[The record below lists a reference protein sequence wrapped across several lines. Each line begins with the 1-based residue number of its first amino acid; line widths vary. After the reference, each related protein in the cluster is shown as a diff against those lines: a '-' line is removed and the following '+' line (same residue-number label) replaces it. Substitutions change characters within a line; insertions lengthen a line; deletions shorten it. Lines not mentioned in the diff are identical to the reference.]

1 VHAPSQDLAELPPR
15 PDGRSERSRRTRT
28 AVVDALLALH
38 DEGDLTPTAQRVA
51 TRAGVALR
59 TVYGHFTDMETLY
72 AEAGE
77 RELQR
82 LYAVADVVGD
92 DLPLADRVE
101 AFCASRGRVLE
112 YLMPVMRATRLREPF
127 SPQLLRN
134 RHRYIASAD
143 AEVARVFAGELGR
156 LPDEAGAALL
166 DALYL
171 ATGGPAWDA
180 LRGDRGLDPDRA
192 RAVMTRTVAALL
204 QRGGAA

>member
-1 VHAPSQDLAELPPR
+1 MSTVRTDER
-15 PDGRSERSRRTRT
+15 VDGRNERARRTRE

-51 TRAGVALR
+51 AKAGVALR

-77 RELQR
+77 RELRR
-82 LYAVADVVGD
+82 LYAVAEVVPP
-92 DLPLADRVE
+92 DLPLAERI
-101 AFCASRGRVLE
+101 ARFCVSRARVLE

-127 SPQLLRN
+127 SPQLARN
-134 RHRYIASAD
+134 RARYIASAD
-143 AEVARVFAGELGR
+143 AEVERVFARELAG
-156 LPDEAGAALL
+156 PKGAAML

-180 LRGDRGLDPDRA
+180 LRTDRHLDPDGA
-192 RAVMTRTVAALL
+192 EAVMRRTVTALL
-204 QRGGAA
+204 AAEGVA

>member
-1 VHAPSQDLAELPPR
+1 MQVVR
-15 PDGRSERSRRTRT
+15 PDGRTERSRRTRD

-38 DEGDLTPTAQRVA
+38 DDGDLTPTAQRVA
-51 TRAGVALR
+51 ARAGVALR
-59 TVYGHFTDMETLY
+59 TVYGHFSDMETLY

-77 RELQR
+77 RELAR
-82 LYAVADVVGD
+82 LFAVADVVPE
-92 DLPLADRVE
+92 DLQLAQRIE
-101 AFCASRGRVLE
+101 LFCRSRARVLE
-112 YLMPVMRATRLREPF
+112 YLLPVMRATRLREPF

-143 AEVARVFAGELGR
+143 AEVARVFAPEL
-156 LPDEAGAALL
+156 AGADAAELL

-192 RAVMTRTVAALL
+192 LAVMRRTVAALL
-204 QRGGAA
+204 IDGGAA

>member
-1 VHAPSQDLAELPPR
+1 MLETETRV
-15 PDGRSERSRRTRT
+15 DGRNERSRRTRE

-51 TRAGVALR
+51 AKAGVALR
-59 TVYGHFTDMETLY
+59 TVYGHFNDMETLY

-77 RELQR
+77 RELRR
-82 LYAVADVVGD
+82 LYAVAEVVPA
-92 DLPLADRVE
+92 DLPLAERI
-101 AFCASRGRVLE
+101 ARFCTSRARVLE

-127 SPQLLRN
+127 SPQLARN
-134 RHRYIASAD
+134 RARYIASAD
-143 AEVARVFAGELGR
+143 AEVARVFARELSR
-156 LPDEAGAALL
+156 LPDEEAAALL

-192 RAVMTRTVAALL
+192 RAVMSRTVAALL

>member
-1 VHAPSQDLAELPPR
+1 VHAPTSEVR
-15 PDGRSERSRRTRT
+15 PDGRTERSRRTRD

-51 TRAGVALR
+51 ARAGVALR

-82 LYAVADVVGD
+82 LYAVADVVPS
-92 DLPLADRVE
+92 DLPLAERVP
-101 AFCASRGRVLE
+101 AFCRSRARVLE
-112 YLMPVMRATRLREPF
+112 YLMPVMRATRIREPF

-143 AEVARVFAGELGR
+143 AEVARVFAPELAR
-156 LPDEAGAALL
+156 LPDLEAAALL

-180 LRGDRGLDPDRA
+180 LRGDRALDPDRA
-192 RAVMTRTVAALL
+192 LAVMTRTVEALL
-204 QRGGAA
+204 TPGGAA

>member
-1 VHAPSQDLAELPPR
+1 VHAPTSDVR
-15 PDGRSERSRRTRT
+15 PDGRTERSRRTRD

-51 TRAGVALR
+51 ARAGVALR

-82 LYAVADVVGD
+82 LYAVADVVPPE
-92 DLPLADRVE
+92 LPLAERVP
-101 AFCASRGRVLE
+101 AFCRSRARVLE

-143 AEVARVFAGELGR
+143 AEVARVFAPELAR
-156 LPDEAGAALL
+156 LPEAEAASLL

-180 LRGDRGLDPDRA
+180 LRGDRALDPDRA
-192 RAVMTRTVAALL
+192 LAVMTRTVEALVND
-204 QRGGAA
+204 GGAA

>member
-1 VHAPSQDLAELPPR
+1 VHAPTTEVR
-15 PDGRSERSRRTRT
+15 PDGRTERSRRTRD

-51 TRAGVALR
+51 ARAGVALR

-82 LYAVADVVGD
+82 LYAVADVVPS
-92 DLPLADRVE
+92 DLPLVERVH
-101 AFCASRGRVLE
+101 AFCRSRARVLE
-112 YLMPVMRATRLREPF
+112 YLMPVMRATRIREPF

-143 AEVARVFAGELGR
+143 AEVARVFAPELAR
-156 LPDEAGAALL
+156 LPDGEAVALL

-192 RAVMTRTVAALL
+192 LDVMTRTVEALMVP
-204 QRGGAA
+204 GGAA

>member
-1 VHAPSQDLAELPPR
+1 MQASTSQVR
-15 PDGRSERSRRTRT
+15 PDGRTERSRRTRD

-51 TRAGVALR
+51 AKAGVALR
-59 TVYGHFTDMETLY
+59 TVYGHFNDMETLY

-77 RELQR
+77 RELRR
-82 LYAVADVVGD
+82 LYAVADVVPAE
-92 DLPLADRVE
+92 LPLDQRVE
-101 AFCASRGRVLE
+101 QFCRSRARVLE
-112 YLMPVMRATRLREPF
+112 YLMPVMRATRIREPF

-143 AEVARVFAGELGR
+143 SEVARVFEAELRR
-156 LPDEAGAALL
+156 LSKSEAADLL

-192 RAVMTRTVAALL
+192 LEVMRRTVAALL
-204 QRGGAA
+204 SPGGAA

>member
-1 VHAPSQDLAELPPR
+1 VQVVR
-15 PDGRSERSRRTRT
+15 PDGRTERSRRTRD

-38 DEGDLTPTAQRVA
+38 DDGDLTPTAQRVA
-51 TRAGVALR
+51 ARAGVALR
-59 TVYGHFTDMETLY
+59 TVYGHFSDMETLY

-77 RELQR
+77 RELAR
-82 LYAVADVVGD
+82 LFAVADVVRD
-92 DLPLADRVE
+92 DLPLDQRVDL
-101 AFCASRGRVLE
+101 FCRSRARVLE
-112 YLMPVMRATRLREPF
+112 YLLPVMRATRLREPF

-143 AEVARVFAGELGR
+143 AEVARVFAPELRGADAGE
-156 LPDEAGAALL
+156 LL

-192 RAVMTRTVAALL
+192 LAVMRRTVAALL
-204 QRGGAA
+204 SNGGAA

>member
-1 VHAPSQDLAELPPR
+1 MQAVPAASK
-15 PDGRSERSRRTRT
+15 PDGRTERSRRTRD

-38 DEGDLTPTAQRVA
+38 DDGDLTPTAQRVA
-51 TRAGVALR
+51 ARAGVALR
-59 TVYGHFTDMETLY
+59 TVYGHFNDMETLY

-77 RELQR
+77 RELRR
-82 LYAVADVVGD
+82 LYAVADVVPD
-92 DLPLADRVE
+92 DLPLEDRIE
-101 AFCASRGRVLE
+101 QFCRSRARVLE

-143 AEVARVFAGELGR
+143 AEVARVFGPELRRHREPG
-156 LPDEAGAALL
+156 PLL

-192 RAVMTRTVAALL
+192 RDVMSRTLTALL
-204 QRGGAA
+204 VPGGPS

>member
-1 VHAPSQDLAELPPR
+1 MSAPSQGARVLPTR
-15 PDGRSERSRRTRT
+15 IDGRTERSRRTRD

-51 TRAGVALR
+51 ARAGVALR

-77 RELQR
+77 RELRR
-82 LYAVADVVGD
+82 LYAVADVVPD
-92 DLPLADRVE
+92 DLPLAERID
-101 AFCASRGRVLE
+101 AFCTSRARVLE
-112 YLMPVMRATRLREPF
+112 VLMPVMRATRLREPF

-143 AEVARVFAGELGR
+143 AEVARVFAPELSR
-156 LPDEAGAALL
+156 LPDLEAGSLL

-180 LRGDRGLDPDRA
+180 LRTDRHLDPSEA
-192 RAVMTRTVAALL
+192 ESVMRRTVTALL
-204 QRGGAA
+204 VS

>member
-1 VHAPSQDLAELPPR
+1 MPAVSKL
-15 PDGRSERSRRTRT
+15 DGRTERSRRTRD

-51 TRAGVALR
+51 AKAGVALR
-59 TVYGHFTDMETLY
+59 TVYGHFNDMETLY

-77 RELQR
+77 RELRR
-82 LYAVADVVGD
+82 LYAVADVVPES
-92 DLPLADRVE
+92 LPLVE
-101 AFCASRGRVLE
+101 RIDAFCRSRARVLE

-143 AEVARVFAGELGR
+143 AEIARVFAPELR
-156 LPDEAGAALL
+156 RHRDAGPLL

-192 RAVMTRTVAALL
+192 LDVMTRTVTALL
-204 QRGGAA
+204 VPGGPA

>member
-1 VHAPSQDLAELPPR
+1 MHAPTSEVR
-15 PDGRSERSRRTRT
+15 PDGRTERSRRTRD

-51 TRAGVALR
+51 ARAGVALR

-82 LYAVADVVGD
+82 LYAVADVVPSE
-92 DLPLADRVE
+92 LPLAERVP
-101 AFCASRGRVLE
+101 AFCRSRARVLE
-112 YLMPVMRATRLREPF
+112 YLMPVMRATRIREPF

-143 AEVARVFAGELGR
+143 AEVARVFAPELSQ
-156 LPDEAGAALL
+156 LPDAEAAALL

-171 ATGGPAWDA
+171 AAGGPAWDA
-180 LRGDRGLDPDRA
+180 LRGDRALDADRA
-192 RAVMTRTVAALL
+192 LAVMTRTVEALVTA
-204 QRGGAA
+204 GGPA